1 MQRTAASSLA
11 LLHFGKFRSFLQ
23 LCAKTARIR
32 CGLRRDAA
40 CAGQRACLHATATAR
55 DMPARCDSVADWDLT
70 DEEIQRKPPSYS
82 AHKHWSMP
90 RRDGH
95 VRLSTEEDEADATE
109 GGHPGLRRPGS
120 AACGVNLLRWR
131 TAMLAV
137 AFTPWLLVLALLV
150 EHQFAPAAHSDAM
163 SKSSEQ
169 PVPPH
174 AAESVPP
181 EAAWEAAPP
190 PPPLQHVVLS
200 RSPEPQPRPPTL
212 RMPPPPGPPN
222 LRCYAQRYPDL
233 LLGFC
238 KNDLAQCNWPGL
250 RRHWA
255 DAGRTEGRTF
265 ACVVEPPRPPPPPR
279 PPGPP
284 PPSGLPSPPPSPCPP
299 PPRPPIAENNVLKQ
313 LHSRFHR
320 SPDTAAW
327 DASGT
332 LADAGIL
339 IHVFDGWEER
349 EEKSIWRARGG
360 ISCSLIFRD
369 QRPRGHYSI
378 PMYTAWASGVQGIIF
393 RPGPTTRILCGNAA
407 DSSVGKCKVHWC
419 PSVSLSQDT
428 YDPAR
433 TRGDDG
439 AAGCYGSWKP
449 QDFGVFLRRFVKYNK
464 AVRAA
469 MSHRLNYNEIIVDG
483 GHWTDS
489 LPNSIEA
496 FFTSDDL
503 GRKEE
508 QEDLAKMQHQLFLQ
522 TYSLNAAQVPLL
534 KLDPTNWDEPFRV
547 FDT

>member
-1 MQRTAASSLA
+1 
-11 LLHFGKFRSFLQ
+11 
-23 LCAKTARIR
+23 
-32 CGLRRDAA
+32 
-40 CAGQRACLHATATAR
+40 
-55 DMPARCDSVADWDLT
+55 MPARCDSVADWDPT

-250 RRHWA
+250 RWHWA

-265 ACVVEPPRPPPPPR
+265 ACVVEPPRPPPPPG

-284 PPSGLPSPPPSPCPP
+284 PPPGLPSPPPSPCPP
-299 PPRPPIAENNVLKQ
+299 PPRPPPPPPSPPPGTGQGIVDQ
-313 LHSRFHR
+313 LNAQWLAGRPADS
-320 SPDTAAW
+320 
-327 DASGT
+327 
-332 LADAGIL
+332 LADAGVL
-339 IHVFDGWEER
+339 
-349 EEKSIWRARGG
+349 
-360 ISCSLIFRD
+360 
-369 QRPRGHYSI
+369 
-378 PMYTAWASGVQGIIF
+378 M
-393 RPGPTTRILCGNAA
+393 
-407 DSSVGKCKVHWC
+407 
-419 PSVSLSQDT
+419 
-428 YDPAR
+428 
-433 TRGDDG
+433 
-439 AAGCYGSWKP
+439 
-449 QDFGVFLRRFVKYNK
+449 
-464 AVRAA
+464 
-469 MSHRLNYNEIIVDG
+469 
-483 GHWTDS
+483 
-489 LPNSIEA
+489 
-496 FFTSDDL
+496 
-503 GRKEE
+503 
-508 QEDLAKMQHQLFLQ
+508 
-522 TYSLNAAQVPLL
+522 
-534 KLDPTNWDEPFRV
+534 RV
-547 FDT
+547 FDKRSDKDRPSWYGGGSERVDKPWLPDPKSKVGDHFSTSIVNQK